1 MNLRRTKAIAWK
13 EMLHIV
19 RDYRSMVAALGMPVL
34 LLALF
39 GYALSMDVDRIPTA
53 IYDQDRTAA
62 SRSLVHMFEGSRY
75 FTVTGAPNY
84 AAIEEKIVRN
94 EILLGVV
101 IPKDYAHDT
110 SAGRDAEIQFLL
122 DGSDSNTASL
132 ALGYAE
138 GLVRTQAEELGRG
151 DANRHG
157 KRVSAAVEPRV
168 RIWYNNDLKSRNYI
182 VPGLIAVILMIIASL
197 LTSLTIA
204 KEWENGTME
213 QLLSTPVRPVEMLL
227 GKLSAYF
234 LLGVVDM
241 LLSLALGIWVMRIP
255 FRGSMAL
262 LLLGGFLFLFGSL
275 CWGLLLSAA
284 MRSQHNAYQMATL
297 TSFLPAFLLSGFI
310 YAVENMP
317 ALIQAVTYLIPARYF
332 VTVLKGIFLK
342 GVGLDVLWM
351 EFLFLSAY
359 AAGVFLVA
367 ARKMRQ
373 KVA

>member
-1 MNLRRTKAIAWK
+1 MSIRRTKAIARK

-19 RDYRSMVAALGMPVL
+19 RDFRSLLAALGMPVL

-53 IYDQDRTAA
+53 IYDQDHSTA
-62 SRSLVHMFEGSRY
+62 SQNLINSFRGSRY
-75 FTVTGAPNY
+75 FTVSDAPSY
-84 AAIEEKIVRN
+84 EDIEQIVIRD

-101 IPKDYAHDT
+101 IPTDYART
-110 SAGRDAEIQFLL
+110 SLSGRGAQIQFLL

-138 GLVRTQAEELGRG
+138 GLVKNHSAGLAGTNSKPQALEPSV
-151 DANRHG
+151 
-157 KRVSAAVEPRV
+157 RV
-168 RIWYNNDLKSRNYI
+168 WYNNDLKSRNYI

-213 QLLSTPVRPVEMLL
+213 QLLSTPVRPAEFLI

-234 LLGVVDM
+234 VLGVVDM
-241 LLSLALGIWVMRIP
+241 LLALFLGVFVLHIP
-255 FRGSMAL
+255 FRGSLVL
-262 LLLGGFLFLFGSL
+262 LFAAGFLFLFGAL
-275 CWGLLLSAA
+275 CWGLLISAA
-284 MRSQHNAYQMATL
+284 TRNQASAYQVATI

-317 ALIQAVTYLIPARYF
+317 PFIQGITYLIPARYF

-342 GVGLDVLWM
+342 GVGLDVLWA
-351 EFLFLSAY
+351 EFLFLGAY
-359 AAGVFLVA
+359 AAVVFLVTT
-367 ARKMRQ
+367 RKLRQ